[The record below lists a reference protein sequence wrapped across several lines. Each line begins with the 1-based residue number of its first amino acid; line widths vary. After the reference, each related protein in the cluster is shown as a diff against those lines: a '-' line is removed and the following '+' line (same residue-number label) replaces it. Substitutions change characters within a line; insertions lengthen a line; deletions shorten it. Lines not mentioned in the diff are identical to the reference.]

1 MNDQTTDRLDGLRT
15 EYANTGMVKYD
26 GAVWLISQVV
36 VLRERLA
43 AAVSVPPPADQTA
56 LRDRIADTAA
66 PFFANFADEEAAKVN
81 AKELA
86 TAVLAVLPEQADR
99 AAEMERMRERHKASL
114 RRADQMNNELMEE
127 VQRYAAGT
135 ERPVLW
141 SVYNEMHKR
150 ALTAEARAE
159 SMERHDDGIDTGPG
173 IIVRRRIEPAAE
185 EQPAET
191 QWPGERCMLCP
202 PDTRTRRLEDHMV
215 QVHGA
220 RPAALPAVG
229 EQPETQEARHIGGRV
244 NAEDCPA
251 CTGTNP
257 PYPFLCPG
265 PDAP

>member
-1 MNDQTTDRLDGLRT
+1 MTTDQTPDRLDGLRT

-26 GAVWLISQVV
+26 GAVWLLGQVV

-43 AAVSVPPPADQTA
+43 AAVPVPPPADQTA
-56 LRDRIADTAA
+56 LRASVAEALLDHLSRTADIRPGRDGALAFMPEVTDAERLRIAD
-66 PFFANFADEEAAKVN
+66 
-81 AKELA
+81 
-86 TAVLAVLPEQADR
+86 AVLAVLPEPVDR
-99 AAEMERMRERHKASL
+99 AAVLEEAAQIAVADNQTCPAVYQCQPCLTRERVAAVLL
-114 RRADQMNNELMEE
+114 R
-127 VQRYAAGT
+127 AAAT
-135 ERPVLW
+135 
-141 SVYNEMHKR
+141 
-150 ALTAEARAE
+150 T
-159 SMERHDDGIDTGPG
+159 
-173 IIVRRRIEPAAE
+173 RRVAAE